1 MRTTTDRHKFLAGQC
16 RVGFRRRESLGV
28 ARGEELWLR
37 FFVFVSF
44 VEEEVRYSV
53 LRSSSWYSFEG
64 DIRAVGD
71 ITGRSDNVNVNAG
84 CNISS

>member
-28 ARGEELWLR
+28 ARGEELWLPTT

-53 LRSSSWYSFEG
+53 LRSSSWYSFE
-64 DIRAVGD
+64 V
-71 ITGRSDNVNVNAG
+71 
-84 CNISS
+84 